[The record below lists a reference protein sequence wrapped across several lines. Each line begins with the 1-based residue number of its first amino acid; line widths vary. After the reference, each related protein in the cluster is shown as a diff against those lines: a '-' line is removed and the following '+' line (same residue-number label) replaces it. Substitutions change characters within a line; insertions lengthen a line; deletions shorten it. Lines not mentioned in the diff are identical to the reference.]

1 MEIIVTVHHYNLDI
15 HQFAVPRLIIGA
27 VYKQM
32 EEKMKVTA
40 DLKLTFHLQVW
51 FKQKVSWG
59 NSERDCF

>member
-1 MEIIVTVHHYNLDI
+1 M
-15 HQFAVPRLIIGA
+15 PRLIIGA

-51 FKQKVSWG
+51 FKQKKVAEVILKG
-59 NSERDCF
+59 IVFKDCFMMFVHFKGVV

>member
-51 FKQKVSWG
+51 FKQKVS
-59 NSERDCF
+59 